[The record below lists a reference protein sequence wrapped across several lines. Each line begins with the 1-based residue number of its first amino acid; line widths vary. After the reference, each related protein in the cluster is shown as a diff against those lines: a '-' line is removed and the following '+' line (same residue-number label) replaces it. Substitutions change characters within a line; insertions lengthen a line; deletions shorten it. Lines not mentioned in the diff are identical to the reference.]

1 MAHRALILLAALASC
16 GPGKPAE
23 DAQAKAKAAR
33 PSAWNAPG
41 ESWGKFH
48 SKRFNVTIPLPD
60 GKAWK
65 IDDHRGPALVATHP
79 ATGSVLVVEATQEE
93 ELVNRQR
100 CEERARKRGWVP
112 SERLTTV
119 EDHVLTG
126 PDAYDS
132 RLWVAL
138 DPDHAD
144 TRVDGHV
151 YLFGAFLRRC
161 LLVHLTT
168 SIATAKDED
177 ILATRLAIASDRI
190 VKAITPDAP
199 RVGEDAVVPRAPA
212 EIRR

>member
-1 MAHRALILLAALASC
+1 MAHRALILLLALAAC

-23 DAQAKAKAAR
+23 DAKAKASAR
-33 PSAWNAPG
+33 PSAWNAAG

-48 SKRFNVTIPLPD
+48 SKRFALTIPLPD

-65 IDDHRGPALVATHP
+65 IDDHEGPALVASHP
-79 ATGSVLVVEATQEE
+79 ATGSTLVVQTTQEE

-100 CEERARKRGWVP
+100 CEERARNLGWVP
-112 SERLTTV
+112 NPRLTTV

-151 YLFGAFLRRC
+151 YLFGAFLRKC

-168 SIATAKDED
+168 SIATTKDED

-190 VKAITPDAP
+190 VKAVTPDAP
-199 RVGEDAVVPRAPA
+199 RTGEDAVVPRAPA